1 METPTESDEGYPE
14 EQPDQVDSDERGAPQ
29 ERKPREAGKG
39 RDAAEDSGPG
49 KATGNPRS
57 AG

>member
-14 EQPDQVDSDERGAPQ
+14 EQPDQVDSDERGTPQ
-29 ERKPREAGKG
+29 ERPAREGEG
-39 RDAAEDSGPG
+39 REDEQESGPG

>member
-14 EQPDQVDSDERGAPQ
+14 EQPDQVDPDERGTPQ
-29 ERKPREAGKG
+29 EGHAREGEGSDGAT
-39 RDAAEDSGPG
+39 ESGDG

>member
-14 EQPDQVDSDERGAPQ
+14 EQPDQVDSDDRGTPQ
-29 ERKPREAGKG
+29 ERKAREGEG
-39 RDAAEDSGPG
+39 REAAEDSGPG
-49 KATGNPRS
+49 KATGNPGA